1 MIDFPH
7 KRRVCYCLLLMAQN
21 NPEAKALAMMVNHSF
36 EQVNVLTIVLSA
48 FFATIIGRQPQFKDE
63 LIRAIEGGVT
73 TDEEVARLRQ
83 KAREF
88 IESIPAWVN

>member
-1 MIDFPH
+1 
-7 KRRVCYCLLLMAQN
+7 MADQN
-21 NPEAKALAMMVNHSF
+21 PQAQALVMMLTHSF
-36 EQVNVLTIVLSA
+36 EQVNVLSIVLSA

-63 LIRAIEGGVT
+63 LIRAIESGVT

>member
-1 MIDFPH
+1 
-7 KRRVCYCLLLMAQN
+7 MADQN
-21 NPEAKALAMMVNHSF
+21 PQAQALVMMLTHSF

-48 FFATIIGRQPQFKDE
+48 FFATVIGRQPQFKDE
-63 LIRAIEGGVT
+63 LIRAIESGVT
-73 TDEEVARLRQ
+73 TDEDVARFRQ